1 MWIEPDPGGSVK
13 SAGMTDVS
21 DSTRTSEF
29 LSVTRKSQ
37 GIQAGSLRYSPDQ
50 SGEVCAPSKSPYV
63 ACYMVPNVSRGV
75 RVPDDI
81 RRYSRMTSCATWFVL
96 VVCVAALVCGCQ
108 STKKPSVTIGSSKPI
123 TISYS
128 DTVGILRYEGHPVI
142 RGSINGVS
150 GNFVIDTGA
159 TIPILGIAA
168 ARECRFKPFWP
179 PASDRTNSFWGEK
192 IVMMKA
198 TNIVAEFAHGFSV
211 HWPEVLVSGEEE
223 FFGIIDYRTLKE
235 ANAVI
240 DTKNKT
246 ITVAK

>member
-1 MWIEPDPGGSVK
+1 
-13 SAGMTDVS
+13 MTDDN
-21 DSTRTSEF
+21 DSITPSEF
-29 LSVTRKSQ
+29 VSVTGKTR
-37 GIQAGSLRYSPDQ
+37 GLQAGSLRYSPDG
-50 SGEVCAPSKSPYV
+50 SGEVCAT
-63 ACYMVPNVSRGV
+63 GV
-75 RVPDDI
+75 LVQ
-81 RRYSRMTSCATWFVL
+81 CVL
-96 VVCVAALVCGCQ
+96 VVCVVALLTGCQ
-108 STKKPSVTIGSSKPI
+108 STPRPGVTIDSRKPI
-123 TISYS
+123 TIPYS

-179 PASDRTNSFWGEK
+179 PSSDRTNSFWGEK

-198 TNIVAEFAHGFSV
+198 TNIVAEFAPGFTV
-211 HWPEVLVSGEEE
+211 HWPEVLVSGEKE

-240 DTKNKT
+240 DTRNKT
-246 ITVAK
+246 VTVRK